1 MPEGYCSSSQRAE
14 GQAHQWLSHAG
25 KSRTFGHGLWPRVR
39 PRSPEENS
47 SLAQV
52 FCSSLPFEGCT
63 RSRREFSLKLLSLGP
78 KRFLCDLAQELQSQ
92 LVRRRLRW
100 TTPVGSHFSALC
112 LAEPRTAMPGPAP
125 QPRAVRGEGLR
136 RRGCRSRTK
145 EGEIRLAS
153 HGLRFLFHRPRLP
166 RTDFSNLRVYFK
178 RSPTSFSLS

>member
-1 MPEGYCSSSQRAE
+1 MA
-14 GQAHQWLSHAG
+14 HAG
-25 KSRTFGHGLWPRVR
+25 ESKTFGHGLWPRVR
-39 PRSPEENS
+39 
-47 SLAQV
+47 
-52 FCSSLPFEGCT
+52 LPFEGCT
-63 RSRREFSLKLLSLGP
+63 RSRREFSLKLAWSP

-136 RRGCRSRTK
+136 RRGCSSRTK